1 MENTEPFEERYQ
13 QELLLSR
20 KILKTEMGKA
30 LAAISPTAKRALVA
44 RWKQDYGTTMF
55 NDLMSVAKNPDAR
68 YRIANWNLSEFDKDR
83 KKGMR

>member
-1 MENTEPFEERYQ
+1 MENQEPFEDRYQ

-20 KILKTEMGKA
+20 KILKAEMQKA

-44 RWKQDYGTTMF
+44 RWKQDYGNTMF

-68 YRIANWNLSEFDKDR
+68 YRIANWNLNDFEKER
-83 KKGMR
+83 KK